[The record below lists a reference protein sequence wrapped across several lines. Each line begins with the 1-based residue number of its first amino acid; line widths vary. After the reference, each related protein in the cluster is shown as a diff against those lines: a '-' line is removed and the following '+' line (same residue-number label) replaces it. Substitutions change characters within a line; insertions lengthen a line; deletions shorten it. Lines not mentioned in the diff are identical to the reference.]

1 MKKGFTLV
9 ELLATITILGIIA
22 LLLVPTVTGVIS
34 NFRNDSSENQKKS
47 IVAAA
52 KLWGSDH
59 RLELPTTE
67 GETMCVS
74 VAELK
79 NGYLEDDI
87 VDPDTKEAISDHVG
101 VEIKRVGKSYE
112 YTYTDSCSTSDQ
124 DSELD
129 ITDDV
134 VTSGDGLYED
144 SYENGRYVYKG
155 NNPNNYIEFN
165 GELWRIIAKE
175 TDGTYKIIRDQLSEN
190 RAFDEENYRTTANN
204 TFCDSSYSGCNVYG
218 KVNGIFRLMSG
229 QKMGTVT
236 EDSSLSKYLNKTY
249 YNTLTSDAKNQVQ
262 THAFNIGV
270 VLVYGGGNQNNSI
283 YSDLNGEKA
292 FQWTGNIGL
301 PNVTDILRANSD
313 SRCNSA
319 GAASGTSEQN
329 LCISNYLVN
338 NMSEISFWTMNG
350 YSTQTYA
357 TSGAVWVPYRSVN
370 GISFS
375 VQAPSY
381 SGGVRPVL
389 FLKST
394 IKITGGNGSQSSP
407 YMIEV

>member
-34 NFRNDSSENQKKS
+34 NFRNDSSEKQKKS

-129 ITDDV
+129 IIDDV

-190 RAFDEENYRTTANN
+190 RAFDEANYRTTANN

-301 PNVTDILRANSD
+301 PNVTDILRANFD